1 MFLLTLCLVWTASVW
16 AAPVTRVE
24 VQITDNNNRTSP
36 ILLRKMEDSMRV
48 VAEQLFNGKDET
60 MIRGIAGEY
69 ERLLTEISERVITG
83 YQTNGVRV
91 TTVPGP
97 SGSTAQICFS
107 VAPWAQVVERTETD
121 IQFSGISPLAVSLL
135 QARLPELEQQLRA
148 TLSGVSLDATD
159 WAGGVLRGQV
169 QKLVETVLPDF
180 KAAVDVTTHGDT
192 AVVQVIIYPV
202 GELVQDVEYSME
214 SKSIP
219 NLLLMDLKYRY
230 ADKAK
235 SLRGLPLSYLI
246 IYPVGELVQ
255 DVEYS
260 MESKS
265 IPNLLLMDLKYRYAD
280 KAKSLRGLPL
290 SYLVSNRTLLEQRFT
305 EELAGEAQVK
315 RHDLRPKVE
324 IVPGSDTRFTISLES
339 DRYKIWFEGYGDIGR
354 DDHNL
359 SGRAHLGKFI
369 SRRDEIFG
377 EAGVDL
383 KDVDWDFSAGYAM
396 HFGKATLSYMRR
408 VPSDFNVYRGEY
420 DFTPKWRFRYEHFG
434 NTGTNEYAVRY
445 RIHEFLSGEY
455 VYSTDKSY
463 FRIIGNL

>member
-1 MFLLTLCLVWTASVW
+1 MKKIMFLLTLCLVWTASVW

-135 QARLPELEQQLRA
+135 QARLPELEQQLRG
-148 TLSGVSLDATD
+148 TLSGVSLDAAD

-180 KAAVDVTTHGDT
+180 KAAVDVTTHADT
-192 AVVQVIIYPV
+192 AVVQV
-202 GELVQDVEYSME
+202 
-214 SKSIP
+214 
-219 NLLLMDLKYRY
+219 
-230 ADKAK
+230 
-235 SLRGLPLSYLI
+235 I

-420 DFTPKWRFRYEHFG
+420 DFTPKWRFRYEHFS

>member
-1 MFLLTLCLVWTASVW
+1 MKKIMFLLTLCLVWTASVW
-16 AAPVTRVE
+16 AAPVTRIE

-69 ERLLTEISERVITG
+69 ERLLTEIFERVITG

-192 AVVQVIIYPV
+192 AVVQV
-202 GELVQDVEYSME
+202 
-214 SKSIP
+214 
-219 NLLLMDLKYRY
+219 
-230 ADKAK
+230 
-235 SLRGLPLSYLI
+235 I

>member
-148 TLSGVSLDATD
+148 TLSGVSLDAAD

-192 AVVQVIIYPV
+192 AVVQV
-202 GELVQDVEYSME
+202 
-214 SKSIP
+214 
-219 NLLLMDLKYRY
+219 
-230 ADKAK
+230 
-235 SLRGLPLSYLI
+235 I

>member
-148 TLSGVSLDATD
+148 TLSGVSLDAAD

-180 KAAVDVTTHGDT
+180 KAAVDVTTHADT
-192 AVVQVIIYPV
+192 AVVQV
-202 GELVQDVEYSME
+202 
-214 SKSIP
+214 
-219 NLLLMDLKYRY
+219 
-230 ADKAK
+230 
-235 SLRGLPLSYLI
+235 I

-290 SYLVSNRTLLEQRFT
+290 SYLVSNRTLLERRFT

-420 DFTPKWRFRYEHFG
+420 DFTSKWRFRYEHFS

>member
-1 MFLLTLCLVWTASVW
+1 MKKIMFLLTLCLVWTASVW

-69 ERLLTEISERVITG
+69 ERLLTEIFERVITG

-192 AVVQVIIYPV
+192 AVVQV
-202 GELVQDVEYSME
+202 
-214 SKSIP
+214 
-219 NLLLMDLKYRY
+219 
-230 ADKAK
+230 
-235 SLRGLPLSYLI
+235 I

>member
-235 SLRGLPLSYLI
+235 SLRGLPLSYL
-246 IYPVGELVQ
+246 
-255 DVEYS
+255 
-260 MESKS
+260 
-265 IPNLLLMDLKYRYAD
+265 
-280 KAKSLRGLPL
+280 
-290 SYLVSNRTLLEQRFT
+290 VSNRTLLEQRFT

-396 HFGKATLSYMRR
+396 HFGKAMLSYMRR

>member
-16 AAPVTRVE
+16 AAPVTRIE

-148 TLSGVSLDATD
+148 TLSGVSLDAAD

-192 AVVQVIIYPV
+192 AVVQV
-202 GELVQDVEYSME
+202 
-214 SKSIP
+214 
-219 NLLLMDLKYRY
+219 
-230 ADKAK
+230 
-235 SLRGLPLSYLI
+235 I

>member
-1 MFLLTLCLVWTASVW
+1 MKKIMFLLTLCLVWTASVW

-148 TLSGVSLDATD
+148 TLSGVSLDAAD

-192 AVVQVIIYPV
+192 AVVQV
-202 GELVQDVEYSME
+202 
-214 SKSIP
+214 
-219 NLLLMDLKYRY
+219 
-230 ADKAK
+230 
-235 SLRGLPLSYLI
+235 I

>member
-1 MFLLTLCLVWTASVW
+1 MKKIMFLLTLCLVWTASVW

-148 TLSGVSLDATD
+148 TLSGVSLDAAD

-235 SLRGLPLSYLI
+235 SLRGLPLSYL
-246 IYPVGELVQ
+246 
-255 DVEYS
+255 
-260 MESKS
+260 
-265 IPNLLLMDLKYRYAD
+265 
-280 KAKSLRGLPL
+280 
-290 SYLVSNRTLLEQRFT
+290 VSNRTLLEQRFT
-305 EELAGEAQVK
+305 EELAGAAQVK

>member
-1 MFLLTLCLVWTASVW
+1 MKKIMFLLTLCLVWTASVW

-24 VQITDNNNRTSP
+24 VQITDSNNRTSP

-60 MIRGIAGEY
+60 MIRGIAAEY
-69 ERLLTEISERVITG
+69 ERLLAEISERVITG

-91 TTVPGP
+91 TTVPGS

-148 TLSGVSLDATD
+148 TLSGVSLDAAD

-180 KAAVDVTTHGDT
+180 KAAVDVTTHADT
-192 AVVQVIIYPV
+192 AVVQV
-202 GELVQDVEYSME
+202 
-214 SKSIP
+214 
-219 NLLLMDLKYRY
+219 
-230 ADKAK
+230 
-235 SLRGLPLSYLI
+235 I

-420 DFTPKWRFRYEHFG
+420 DFMPKWRFRYEHFS

>member
-235 SLRGLPLSYLI
+235 SLRGLPLSYL
-246 IYPVGELVQ
+246 
-255 DVEYS
+255 
-260 MESKS
+260 
-265 IPNLLLMDLKYRYAD
+265 
-280 KAKSLRGLPL
+280 
-290 SYLVSNRTLLEQRFT
+290 VSNRTLLEQRFT

>member
-1 MFLLTLCLVWTASVW
+1 MKKIMFLLTLCLVWTASVW

-235 SLRGLPLSYLI
+235 SLRGLPLSYL
-246 IYPVGELVQ
+246 
-255 DVEYS
+255 
-260 MESKS
+260 
-265 IPNLLLMDLKYRYAD
+265 
-280 KAKSLRGLPL
+280 
-290 SYLVSNRTLLEQRFT
+290 VSNRTLLEQRFT

>member
-1 MFLLTLCLVWTASVW
+1 MKKIMFLLTLCLVWTASVW

-97 SGSTAQICFS
+97 SGSTARICFS

-121 IQFSGISPLAVSLL
+121 IQFSGISLLAVSLL

-148 TLSGVSLDATD
+148 TLSGVSLDAAD

-214 SKSIP
+214 SKS
-219 NLLLMDLKYRY
+219 L
-230 ADKAK
+230 
-235 SLRGLPLSYLI
+235 
-246 IYPVGELVQ
+246 
-255 DVEYS
+255 
-260 MESKS
+260 
-265 IPNLLLMDLKYRYAD
+265 PNLLLMDLKYRYAD

-383 KDVDWDFSAGYAM
+383 QDVDWDFSAGYAM

-420 DFTPKWRFRYEHFG
+420 DFTPKWRLRYEHFS

-445 RIHEFLSGEY
+445 RIHEFLSGEW

>member
-1 MFLLTLCLVWTASVW
+1 MKKIMFLLTLCLVWTASVW

-36 ILLRKMEDSMRV
+36 ILLRKMEDGMRV

-148 TLSGVSLDATD
+148 TLSGVSLDAAD

-192 AVVQVIIYPV
+192 AVVQV
-202 GELVQDVEYSME
+202 
-214 SKSIP
+214 
-219 NLLLMDLKYRY
+219 
-230 ADKAK
+230 
-235 SLRGLPLSYLI
+235 I

>member
-1 MFLLTLCLVWTASVW
+1 MKKIMFLLTLCLVWTASVW
-16 AAPVTRVE
+16 AAPVTRIE

-148 TLSGVSLDATD
+148 TLSGVSLDAAD

-192 AVVQVIIYPV
+192 AVVQV
-202 GELVQDVEYSME
+202 
-214 SKSIP
+214 
-219 NLLLMDLKYRY
+219 
-230 ADKAK
+230 
-235 SLRGLPLSYLI
+235 I